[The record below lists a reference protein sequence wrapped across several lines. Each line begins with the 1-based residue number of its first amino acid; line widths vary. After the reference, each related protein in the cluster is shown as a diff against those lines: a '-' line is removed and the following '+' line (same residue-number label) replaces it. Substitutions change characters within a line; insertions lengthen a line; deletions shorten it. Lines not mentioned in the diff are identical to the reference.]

1 MYHHYSWQTYK
12 NPKTPSIASCLAS
25 SCCKTMWQVD
35 LNLAGKFSG
44 WREWMSRQ
52 FGPKLAKKSECTQD
66 NASNVVSTTVLW
78 WVVGARQNTSGFL
91 QSSIPAWR
99 MSWRRSPWAL
109 DDPMPHD
116 IDEGKQ
122 QETSTQG
129 QWSKVQSELVCMA
142 DLEKLLQDLIARIDQ
157 KLNHRKL

>member
-1 MYHHYSWQTYK
+1 
-12 NPKTPSIASCLAS
+12 
-25 SCCKTMWQVD
+25 
-35 LNLAGKFSG
+35 
-44 WREWMSRQ
+44 
-52 FGPKLAKKSECTQD
+52 
-66 NASNVVSTTVLW
+66 
-78 WVVGARQNTSGFL
+78 
-91 QSSIPAWR
+91 
-99 MSWRRSPWAL
+99 
-109 DDPMPHD
+109 MPHD